1 MATVSTRKA
10 ERTVSRFRL
19 PTGGAFVV
27 AVLIVVFGF
36 YVLGPVLLIFVNSFN
51 LAQVGQPE
59 EWSLA
64 NWRLAFSQPDIGEAL
79 RNTLIVFGL
88 YTVISFPLAVLIAW
102 ALARTQVRW
111 SYGLEFMFW
120 VSFMVPA
127 ISVTIGWTYLMDPD
141 VGMLN
146 RLVEFLPFVDEGPF
160 NIYSVPGIIWVHLM
174 ANGISAK
181 VMLLTPAFRNMN
193 LAFEEAARVSGAS
206 NLRTMTRVTLPL
218 MIPVM
223 VIVFTLQVVR
233 VFQSFETE
241 QILGTPIGF
250 YVYSTKIFQFV
261 RFEDPPLYGA
271 ATALASVTLII
282 IAIIYPLS
290 RWLATRRNYTTVS
303 GSFRPG
309 LIDMGKAQPFIFAGI
324 VVLVLFLTLAPIA
337 TLVLGSFM
345 TRVGFFQINDV
356 WTTDHWRG
364 VLADRYFLR
373 SLRTTLVLSSTTAIV
388 SPLLFSVVAYIL
400 VRTAWSGRAFLEGI
414 FWMSAAIPGMLS
426 GLGLLWLFLGFGGF
440 DLLLPLYGTIFA
452 LLLVV
457 TLQGKLTSTQ
467 LIKGVYLQ
475 MGADMEEAA
484 RVAGA
489 GWLRTYFR
497 IWIPL
502 IMPTLIL
509 IGVLNFV
516 IAAGATASI
525 ILLASRDTTTL
536 SILALEKMTAGDVK
550 DIEGAGIV
558 SLFIV
563 GMTVVVAILARTFG
577 LQLGVSHN
585 VRAKD
590 RGKEAAAAPVLETH
604 Q

>member
-1 MATVSTRKA
+1 MASVSTRRA

-19 PTGGAFVV
+19 PTSGAFVV
-27 AVLIVVFGF
+27 AALIVVFGF

-218 MIPVM
+218 MIPAM

-241 QILGTPIGF
+241 QILGSPIGF

-309 LIDMGKAQPFIFAGI
+309 LIDMGKAQPFILAGI

-364 VLADRYFLR
+364 VPGGPLFPQVAADDVDPELDDGDRLAVAVLG
-373 SLRTTLVLSSTTAIV
+373 SGVHSRTHGVVGPGVLGGH
-388 SPLLFSVVAYIL
+388 LLDV
-400 VRTAWSGRAFLEGI
+400 GGD
-414 FWMSAAIPGMLS
+414 PGMLS
-426 GLGLLWLFLGFGGF
+426 GLGLLWLFLGFAGF

-497 IWIPL
+497 IWMPL

-590 RGKEAAAAPVLETH
+590 RGKEAATAPVLETH